1 MSLRRRPARRKRATP
16 AQRAQVAPIR
26 DFQALT
32 LPQRAIAGVTART
45 YDASHFRNRQAIP
58 MKILIV
64 DDHPLFRAGF
74 HAVLQQGA
82 LDATVLSVSSVPEAL
97 QILQRDPEV
106 GLVLLD
112 VHLKGDDGFG
122 ALRIIGEQFATTACI
137 MISGDDQEGMAARA
151 VAAGASGFIPKSFTA
166 DEMVDAIQQV
176 LAGDVFVPA
185 STTVHAPA
193 TAPAALTL
201 RQLEVITM
209 LGRGCSNKEIA
220 RALDVAERTVKAHVS
235 AVFEALNVR
244 NRTQAVLVAQRRGF
258 LPATSAYGVT
268 H

>member
-1 MSLRRRPARRKRATP
+1 
-16 AQRAQVAPIR
+16 
-26 DFQALT
+26 
-32 LPQRAIAGVTART
+32 
-45 YDASHFRNRQAIP
+45 

-74 HAVLQQGA
+74 HAVLEQSA
-82 LDATVLSVSSVPEAL
+82 LDAAVLSVSSIQEAL
-97 QILQRDPEV
+97 QILQRDADV

-112 VHLKGDDGFG
+112 VHLRGDDGFN
-122 ALRIIGEQFATTACI
+122 ALKVIGTRFPTTACI
-137 MISGDDQEGMAARA
+137 MISGDEQDGIAARA

-166 DEMVDAIQQV
+166 DEMVAAIQKV
-176 LAGDVFVPA
+176 LAGDVFVPEKAPDLHA
-185 STTVHAPA
+185 SESG
-193 TAPAALTL
+193 ALTL

-244 NRTQAVLVAQRRGF
+244 NRTQAVLAAQRRGF
-258 LPATSAYGVT
+258 LPTSPYAAVR
-268 H
+268 

>member
-1 MSLRRRPARRKRATP
+1 
-16 AQRAQVAPIR
+16 
-26 DFQALT
+26 
-32 LPQRAIAGVTART
+32 
-45 YDASHFRNRQAIP
+45 

-74 HAVLQQGA
+74 HAVLERSS
-82 LDATVLSVSSVPEAL
+82 LDAAVLSVSSVQEAK
-97 QILQRDPEV
+97 QILQRDADV

-112 VHLKGDDGFG
+112 VHLRGDDGFN
-122 ALRIIGEQFATTACI
+122 ALKIIGEKFPTTACI
-137 MISGDDQEGMAARA
+137 MISGDEQEGIAARA

-166 DEMVDAIQQV
+166 DEMVAAIQQV
-176 LAGDVFVPA
+176 MAGDVFVPV
-185 STTVHAPA
+185 STAVTSSPESG
-193 TAPAALTL
+193 ALTL
-201 RQLEVITM
+201 RQMEVITM

-258 LPATSAYGVT
+258 LPGVT
-268 H
+268 AAYSAAP

>member
-1 MSLRRRPARRKRATP
+1 
-16 AQRAQVAPIR
+16 
-26 DFQALT
+26 
-32 LPQRAIAGVTART
+32 
-45 YDASHFRNRQAIP
+45 

-74 HAVLQQGA
+74 HAVLEQSV
-82 LDATVLSVSSVPEAL
+82 LDAAVLSVSSMQEAL
-97 QILQRDPEV
+97 QILQRDSDV

-112 VHLKGDDGFG
+112 IHLRGDDGFN
-122 ALRIIGEQFATTACI
+122 ALKVIGTKFPTTACI
-137 MISGDDQEGMAARA
+137 MISGDEQDGIAARA

-166 DEMVDAIQQV
+166 DEMVAAIQKV
-176 LAGDVFVPA
+176 LNGDVFVPEK
-185 STTVHAPA
+185 APDTHSA
-193 TAPAALTL
+193 ESGALTL

-244 NRTQAVLVAQRRGF
+244 NRTQAVLAAQRRGF
-258 LPATSAYGVT
+258 LPTSPYAATR
-268 H
+268 

>member
-1 MSLRRRPARRKRATP
+1 
-16 AQRAQVAPIR
+16 
-26 DFQALT
+26 
-32 LPQRAIAGVTART
+32 
-45 YDASHFRNRQAIP
+45 

-74 HAVLQQGA
+74 HAVLEQSA
-82 LDATVLSVSSVPEAL
+82 LEAGVLSVSSVPEAL
-97 QILQRDPEV
+97 QAMQRDGDI

-112 VHLKGDDGFG
+112 IHLKGDDGFNALKVIG
-122 ALRIIGEQFATTACI
+122 ARFPTTACI
-137 MISGDDQEGMAARA
+137 MISGDEQDGVASRA

-166 DEMVDAIQQV
+166 DEMVAAIQKV
-176 LAGDVFVPA
+176 LAGDVFTPPKSNVA
-185 STTVHAPA
+185 SEPTG
-193 TAPAALTL
+193 LTL

-209 LGRGCSNKEIA
+209 LGRGFSNKEIA

-258 LPATSAYGVT
+258 LPSSSPVYANAR
-268 H
+268 